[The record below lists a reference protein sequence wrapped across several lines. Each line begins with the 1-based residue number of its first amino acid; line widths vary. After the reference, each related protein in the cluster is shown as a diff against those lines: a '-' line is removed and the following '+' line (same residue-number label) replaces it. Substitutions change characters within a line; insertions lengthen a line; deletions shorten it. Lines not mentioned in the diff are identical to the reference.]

1 MARRFRFALKPVLRL
16 REMVEGRK
24 KKDFALANRAV
35 DEERMRRQ
43 SMQHDREET
52 QENVREV
59 YAQGGDFERI
69 VDMYR
74 YINSLDL
81 QLAKNSRKLADLN
94 AVRDQKRNDLV
105 VAQKERKA
113 LELLEDKRREAH
125 QRDSARQRQ
134 NELDALAVQYK
145 QHREMEE

>member
-94 AVRDQKRNDLV
+94 AVREQKRNDLV

-125 QRDSARQRQ
+125 QRDSARQQQ
-134 NELDALAVQYK
+134 NELDAMAVQAK
-145 QHREMEE
+145 QHREREE